1 MKIRMYQS
9 RVLKSL
15 FWQCVNDRCP
25 QIAASLAY
33 ATLLALIPI
42 TVFTYKLYSAAS
54 IDQVWQLKIQSLVFD
69 SLTPDTAEQVQK
81 YLFDSAVNASSINI
95 LGLFMLLI
103 SVLIMMNTI
112 DSALNRIW
120 KIKKSRHFF
129 HRILVYLA
137 LLIFGPLA
145 IFFSLFVSTYVA
157 SLPLIS
163 GFVGS
168 MEETGIFN
176 WLPFLV
182 LWAAFTMLYKW
193 VPFCKTRWLHACSGA
208 TIAVCLLEIA
218 KAGFT
223 LYVSYVHTYE
233 YVYGA
238 LAAIPLLLIWIYLTW
253 LIVLIGAEIAHFMQI
268 AE

>member
-1 MKIRMYQS
+1 MYQS

-15 FWQCVNDRCP
+15 FVQCINDRCP

-42 TVFTYKLYSAAS
+42 TVFTYKLYSAVS
-54 IDQVWQLKIQSLVFD
+54 IDRFWQLKIQALVFE

-81 YLFDSAVNASSINI
+81 YLFESAVNASSINI
-95 LGLFMLLI
+95 LGLLMLLI
-103 SVLIMMNTI
+103 SVLVMMNTI

-120 KIKKSRHFF
+120 KIEKSRHFF
-129 HRILVYLA
+129 HRVLVYIA

-168 MEETGIFN
+168 MSEVGIFN

-193 VPFCKTRWLHACSGA
+193 VPYCEVRWLHAFSGA
-208 TIAVCLLEIA
+208 TVAVCLLEIA
-218 KAGFT
+218 KSGFT
-223 LYVSYVHTYE
+223 LYVSYVQTYE
-233 YVYGA
+233 YLYGA

>member
-1 MKIRMYQS
+1 MQIRIYQS

-15 FWQCVNDRCP
+15 LKQCINDRCP
-25 QIAASLAY
+25 QISASLAY

-42 TVFTYKLYSAAS
+42 TVFTYKLYSAVS
-54 IDQVWQLKIQSLVFD
+54 IEHSWQVKIQALVFE

-81 YLFDSAVNASSINI
+81 YLFESAVNASSINI
-95 LGLFMLLI
+95 LGIFMLI
-103 SVLIMMNTI
+103 VSVLIMMNTI
-112 DSALNRIW
+112 DNALNMIW
-120 KIKKSRHFF
+120 KINKPRHLL
-129 HRILVYLA
+129 HRIVIYLT

-145 IFFSLFVSTYVA
+145 IFFSLFVSAYIA
-157 SLPLIS
+157 SLPMVS
-163 GFVGS
+163 GIVGS
-168 MEETGIFN
+168 MMEAGISN

-193 VPFCKTRWLHACSGA
+193 VPYCEVRWLHAFSGA
-208 TIAVCLLEIA
+208 TIAVCLLEVA
-218 KAGFT
+218 KSAFT

-233 YVYGA
+233 HLYGA

-253 LIVLIGAEIAHFMQI
+253 LIVLIGAEIAHYMQI